1 MCSVMNPPVQLEYE
15 LAQAA
20 LRLDA
25 AASDLTALTAAG
37 GVEHVAIGSLP
48 AFLTLLIRSI
58 DAAQAV
64 ASRATAQVH
73 VTGAALDAEFGS
85 TRSWLARTAHIS
97 GREASAIIKRSMALR
112 NGCSATWE
120 AWNDGRISGAAAREI
135 SIGLDSVYRGVPW
148 SISARERPLAE
159 EVLLGLAEVATVED
173 VARSIGRLR
182 DAVVPDG
189 SSAAAMEA
197 HDAQQLTCSPVGAM
211 AVLTAYL
218 DNEGQAVV
226 MTALDQ
232 IVDGWYRTGSL
243 HPEDLVDGSPAL
255 DPVSR
260 RLRRPHLLALALV
273 ELARRQL
280 ENGVLGSRHGTKPHV
295 MLTADVA
302 DVAAGLPGY
311 LRVPGQDEPVA
322 VPADTVRRIMC
333 DADLTAVVT
342 TLVRPDHEDDLPS
355 SAHDDDPAGPRVIG
369 LTGRELAAWLRREF
383 VEVLWVHRTER
394 SVHPRLRRALEARDR
409 HCAFRGC
416 RVDTS
421 RTEAHHVLEWEHGGL
436 STLANTVLLCSKH
449 HHSVHEGGGHL
460 SPAPG
465 LAPGAHGYWEFTP
478 PARPRWP

>member
-1 MCSVMNPPVQLEYE
+1 MLTSPPRLEYE
-15 LAQAA
+15 IAQAA

-25 AASDLTALTAAG
+25 ATSDLTALTAAG
-37 GVEHVAIGSLP
+37 GVEQVSIGSLP

-64 ASRATAQVH
+64 ASRTTAQVH
-73 VTGAALDAEFGS
+73 VTGAALDAVFGS

-135 SIGLDSVYRGVPW
+135 SIGLDSVYRGVPS

-159 EVLLGLAEVATVED
+159 EILVGLAEVATVED

-197 HDAQQLTCSPVGAM
+197 HDAQQLTCAPVGAM

-218 DNEGQAVV
+218 DHEGQAVV

-232 IVDGWYRTGSL
+232 IVDGWYRAGSL
-243 HPEDLVDGSPAL
+243 HPEDLDQGSPAL

-295 MLTADVA
+295 MLTADVV

-311 LRVPGQDEPVA
+311 LRVPGHDEPTS

-342 TLVRPDHEDDLPS
+342 SLVRPDHEGAATA
-355 SAHDDDPAGPRVIG
+355 SAPDDDEEHAGPTVVG
-369 LTGRELAAWLRREF
+369 LTGSELAAWLRREF

-394 SVHPRLRRALEARDR
+394 SVHPRLRRALDARDR
-409 HCAFRGC
+409 HCAFPGC
-416 RVDTS
+416 RIDTS
-421 RTEAHHVLEWEHGGL
+421 RTEAHHVHEWEHGGL

-449 HHSVHEGGGHL
+449 HHSVHEGGVHL

-465 LAPGAHGYWEFTP
+465 LAPGAHGYWDVTP